1 MKAAVIIT
9 TLLIQIILLQPVY
22 SKDRLNADALNS
34 KGMHEL
40 SEGHNS
46 AAAEYFRQAIAAD
59 PLKKNYYNNL
69 AAACIRMKDYYS
81 AELYLKTALAID
93 PDYTKALSNMSV
105 VLFRTGRY
113 REAYE
118 YYKRAEKSNPA
129 YTNDRFEKNR
139 VLTRMKEQSRENP
152 DDENLKRIIM
162 QLEASGD

>member
-1 MKAAVIIT
+1 MKVAVIIT
-9 TLLIQIILLQPVY
+9 ALLVPVILLHPVF

-40 SEGHNS
+40 SVGNNS

-69 AAACIRMKDYYS
+69 AAAYIRMKDYYN
-81 AELYLKTALAID
+81 AEQQLKTALAID
-93 PDYTKALSNMSV
+93 PYYTKALSNMSV

-118 YYKRAEKSNPA
+118 YYKRAEKSDPA
-129 YTNDRFEKNR
+129 YTNDRFEKKR

-152 DDENLKRIIM
+152 DDENLKRIIL
-162 QLEASGD
+162 QLEASGE